1 VQDFFQSVDVAY
13 AAPAIDP
20 DQPAEQKQLS
30 SVEILEAPYP
40 NSQDLRYALP
50 LLQGVVLVAAAGY
63 VIVNLAVDV
72 AYSLLNP
79 RIRVA
84 GRRA

>member
-1 VQDFFQSVDVAY
+1 M
-13 AAPAIDP
+13 
-20 DQPAEQKQLS
+20 S
-30 SVEILEAPYP
+30 SDRPPLQVEHKL
-40 NSQDLRYALP
+40 
-50 LLQGVVLVAAAGY
+50 AG
-63 VIVNLAVDV
+63 VDV